1 MENIINICFV
11 CNSEIKGKMYRC
23 TDENMCSE
31 KCCNIRLNI
40 IKNIDP
46 YLTNPYIWNNSINHE
61 NKLGNIYEEHCDN
74 KERDPRSKY
83 NNKEHDARF
92 KYDYKYDKDLYCL
105 SLNRQ
110 KCLDK
115 MFIYLYM
122 FVGILRHFI
131 Y

>member
-1 MENIINICFV
+1 MKNITNVCFV
-11 CNSEIKGKMYRC
+11 CNIEIKGKLYRC
-23 TDENMCSE
+23 ADENMCSE
-31 KCCNIRLNI
+31 ECCNIRLNV

-74 KERDPRSKY
+74 KER
-83 NNKEHDARF
+83 EHHS

-110 KCLDK
+110 KCVDK
-115 MFIYLYM
+115 MFIYLFM
-122 FVGILRHFI
+122 FVGILRHFVC
-131 Y
+131 